1 MGFTPSSTTP
11 HSPNDSHKYFLRRR
25 PWRLNVTDFQT
36 IIDFPYRGSGTSDDP
51 YIVEW
56 LENDLENP
64 KNYSEVLRWSTTAL
78 IATMTLCVA
87 LASSAYSGTV
97 GSLLAEFKCSHE
109 VITLGLSLMVLG
121 YAVGPLLWAPISE
134 SVGRRNI
141 FLLSYTG
148 YTVFTAGCCG
158 SQNVWTLIILRFFT
172 GLFGSSALCIP
183 GGQIADMFKAELR
196 GLGIGVFCLA
206 PFIGPALGPIIGG
219 FLGDAADWRWV
230 MGLLAI
236 FGALLTLMAFIF
248 MPETYAPALLRARA
262 ERLSQATS
270 KVYLTAEDAKNPIIF
285 KELVKHALL
294 RPWVL
299 LFREPIVF
307 SLTLYMSAIYG
318 TLYLCFAAF
327 PIVFQEN
334 RGWNAGV
341 GGLGFTGVL
350 VGLIVGILIICWDNK
365 RYVRIYHATDGFAP
379 PECRLPAV
387 IAGGVSIVVGLAW
400 FAATDSPNIHWV
412 VPIMAGAPFGA
423 GFVMVFICCANYL
436 IDAYVIFAASV
447 LAANSVMRSIFA
459 CVFPL
464 FTTYMFND
472 IGIHWGVAVPGF
484 IALACLPFPVLFYV
498 YGAKIR
504 ARCKYAALAEEH
516 LRSTKVNGNLSSQ
529 PSTDFEENAITKV

>member
-1 MGFTPSSTTP
+1 MGFTPLSNAP
-11 HSPNDSHKYFLRRR
+11 HSPTGSDKHTLTRR

-36 IIDFPYRGSGTSDDP
+36 IIDFPYRGSGTSEDP

-56 LENDLENP
+56 LENDPENP
-64 KNYSEVLRWSTTAL
+64 KNYSEALRWSTTAL

-148 YTVFTAGCCG
+148 YTIFTAGCCG

-219 FLGDAADWRWV
+219 FLGEAAGWRWV
-230 MGLLAI
+230 MGLLAL
-236 FGALLTLMAFIF
+236 FGALLTLLAFVF

-270 KVYLTAEDAKNPIIF
+270 KVYLTAEDAKNPVIF

-318 TLYLCFAAF
+318 TLYMCFAAF
-327 PIVFQEN
+327 PIVFQEK

-423 GFVMVFICCANYL
+423 GFVLVFICCANYL

-484 IALACLPFPVLFYV
+484 IALACLPFPVLFYL
-498 YGAKIR
+498 YGSKIR

-516 LRSTKVNGNLSSQ
+516 LRSTKVNRSLTPQ
-529 PSTDFEENAITKV
+529 PSTDFEENAVTKV

>member
-1 MGFTPSSTTP
+1 MGFTPVNNAP
-11 HSPNDSHKYFLRRR
+11 HGSKDSDKHTLTRR

-36 IIDFPYRGSGTSDDP
+36 IIDFPYRGSGTSEDP

-56 LENDLENP
+56 LENDPENP
-64 KNYSEVLRWSTTAL
+64 KNYSEALRWSTTAL

-148 YTVFTAGCCG
+148 YTIFTAGCCG

-219 FLGDAADWRWV
+219 FLGEAAGWRWV
-230 MGLLAI
+230 MGLLAL
-236 FGALLTLMAFIF
+236 FGALLTLMAFVF

-270 KVYLTAEDAKNPIIF
+270 KVYLTAEDAKNPVIF

-318 TLYLCFAAF
+318 TLYMCFAAF
-327 PIVFQEN
+327 PIVFQEK

-423 GFVMVFICCANYL
+423 GFVLVFICCANYL

-484 IALACLPFPVLFYV
+484 IALACLPFPVLFYL
-498 YGAKIR
+498 YGSKIR

-516 LRSTKVNGNLSSQ
+516 LRSTKVNRSLTPQS
-529 PSTDFEENAITKV
+529 STDFEENAVTKV